1 MSFSIR
7 LNTIKCVE
15 EINEASASEEVYVLI
30 TSVSLQPSVPGLPSV
45 HNLRTNRYGVWE
57 DFDEGEVKQNVGSQF
72 WGLNSIREDIANLS
86 NVIFVVTLME
96 NDNGNPDSYR
106 ELVEIAATT
115 SLAATIGETNNS
127 VRADRLLLSIR
138 NALNGVDLPIPF
150 ALDDDH
156 IGTEFLRL
164 DSSDLISVGAKDKT
178 LSIRSEEG
186 NYELA
191 FRIIRLEFDVFGAI
205 GEKWVAM
212 GWETSP
218 LGFPV
223 TAEQPTFDGVGRRQ
237 NFQGGMISWR
247 PDTGAFAV
255 WGLIGTRWL
264 EIGSEQ
270 FGYPVTDETPTP
282 DGHGRFNHFRAFRP
296 DGSVIGDS
304 SIYWLPETGAHEV
317 FGAIRDKWAS
327 LGWETSPL
335 GYPVTAEQDH
345 QGGRIQRFQGGALFW
360 TPQGG
365 VVVQ

>member
-30 TSVSLQPSVPGLPSV
+30 TSVSLQPSLPGLPSI
-45 HNLRTNRYGVWE
+45 HNLRVNRYGIWN
-57 DFDEGEVKQNVGSQF
+57 DFDEGEVKGNAGSQF
-72 WGLNSIREDIANLS
+72 WGLNSIGEDIANPN
-86 NVIFVVTLME
+86 NVVFVVSLLE
-96 NDNGNPDSYR
+96 NDNGDPETYR
-106 ELVEIAATT
+106 VAVETIATS
-115 SLAATIGETNNS
+115 SLAATIGEVNNS
-127 VRADRLLLSIR
+127 VRADRLILSIR
-138 NALNGVDLPIPF
+138 DALNGINLPIPL

-156 IGTEFLRL
+156 IGTELLRL
-164 DSSDLISVGAKDKT
+164 DSSDLIPAGSGDKI
-178 LSIRSEEG
+178 LNIKSEEG

-191 FRIIRLEFDVFGAI
+191 FRIIRLDFDVFGTI
-205 GEKWVAM
+205 GEKWKAM
-212 GWETSP
+212 GCEASP
-218 LGFPV
+218 VGLPV
-223 TAEQPTFDGVGRRQ
+223 TGEQPTFDSIGRRQ

-247 PDTGAFAV
+247 PETGAFAV
-255 WGLIGTRWL
+255 WGLIGARWL
-264 EIGSEQ
+264 EIGGEQ

-282 DGHGRFNHFRAFRP
+282 DGRGRFNHFRAFRP
-296 DGSVIGDS
+296 DSSVIGDS

-327 LGWETSPL
+327 MGWETSPL
-335 GYPVTAEQDH
+335 GYPITAEEDF